1 MRRTVLCNEELGFTT
16 AENHVNEKDK
26 LQRKISSKMLT
37 LMAAAVGQISWDRQ
51 SPFFEFNIP

>member
-16 AENHVNEKDK
+16 TENRQTPEKNF
-26 LQRKISSKMLT
+26 QQNAYP
-37 LMAAAVGQISWDRQ
+37 MAAVDQISRDRQ